1 MLNFIS
7 DNWLVITLIFGV
19 LYILVSLIEKKRSG
33 K

>member
-1 MLNFIS
+1 MFNFIS
-7 DNWLVITLIFGV
+7 NNWLVITLIFVV